1 MPHQSDYVF
10 TKNGKRIL
18 STKDAWNKACKAA
31 GLPNTLFH
39 DLRRTGVRNLVRAGV
54 PETVAMS
61 ISGHKTLSIFD
72 RYNIVSGLDQKEAMV
87 KLEAAQTTLEKQ
99 AQQKLPAKLDSFMVS
114 TENAPE
120 STPDGA
126 EAPADDTDE
135 SKQRKWKQSNLAI

>member
-18 STKDAWNKACKAA
+18 STKDAWNKAFKAA

-61 ISGHKTLSIFD
+61 ISGHKTRSIFD

-99 AQQKLPAKLDSFMVS
+99 AQQKLPAKLDHSCPRQV
-114 TENAPE
+114 
-120 STPDGA
+120 
-126 EAPADDTDE
+126 
-135 SKQRKWKQSNLAI
+135 LAV